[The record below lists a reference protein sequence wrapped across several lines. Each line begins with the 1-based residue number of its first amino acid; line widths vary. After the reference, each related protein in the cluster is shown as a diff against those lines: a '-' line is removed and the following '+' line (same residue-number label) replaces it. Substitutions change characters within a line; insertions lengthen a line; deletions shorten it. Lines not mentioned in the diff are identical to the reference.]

1 MSLLSTLIQY
11 KAGVAYG
18 LVVSTVTVGV
28 AIHEARNDTGLFGL
42 APIPGPT
49 MYLSP
54 TATPTVTETQT
65 RVLPPSPSVS
75 VITQTASPTAL
86 PSPTTTET
94 LIVPLPVVTTAT
106 VTPSATSTPTST
118 PTPTA
123 TATRTPRN
131 HANGLD
137 CFVLIEVD
145 NHVEVIKRPC
155 PRPTP

>member
-1 MSLLSTLIQY
+1 MNLLHTLIQY

-18 LVVSTVTVGV
+18 LAVSTVTVGV
-28 AIHEARNDTGLFGL
+28 AINEAQSDTGLFGL

-49 MYLSP
+49 VLLSP
-54 TATPTVTETQT
+54 TATPTVTET
-65 RVLPPSPSVS
+65 RVLSPSPSVS
-75 VITQTASPTAL
+75 VMTETASPTAL
-86 PSPTTTET
+86 PSPTATET

-106 VTPSATSTPTST
+106 VTPSATPTPTSS
-118 PTPTA
+118 PTP

-155 PRPTP
+155 PKESP